1 MNDLPNPLTPADC
14 DLAGY
19 RWMPLDVER
28 VIDSDTFGL
37 STGDEFKTAFRLW
50 AKSWKQVPAASLPSD
65 DRLLAHLAGI
75 EVATWRKRKEVALR
89 GWILCNDGRLYHP
102 VIAEKALE
110 AMGRREEHAEREEN
124 TQSRQQRLRERRKAM
139 FEQLRQHDIIPA
151 WDTKTAELER
161 LVASLGSPQ
170 PVTQSVTPE
179 TPNVTGSVTES
190 VTGDVT
196 SDAPATHLQRLREG
210 QDKDSKPVGTVVV
223 TGASSGIAADDF
235 RPKDAAEWLR
245 HLRDRHG
252 FEADPTNVA
261 DRKKLWPVFAGWTNA
276 GLTTGF
282 VDAAIATAIRDAR
295 EPIICLPLYVDRCMA
310 NQNAARA
317 PSARTERDE
326 RRRTG
331 WAELTGTGTSPDRTA
346 AQPAE
351 VIDGHVKRI
360 G

>member
-1 MNDLPNPLTPADC
+1 MNDLPNPLTPPDC

-75 EVATWRKRKEVALR
+75 ELATWRKRKEIALR

-139 FEQLRQHDIIPA
+139 FEQLRRHDIIPA

-161 LVASLGSPQ
+161 LIASLGSPQ
-170 PVTQSVTPE
+170 PVTPNVPPE

-196 SDAPATHLQRLREG
+196 RDAPATAIEKDRTVQ
-210 QDKDSKPVGTVVV
+210 DSKPVGTVIV
-223 TGASSGIAADDF
+223 TGASSGIAREDDDLPP
-235 RPKDAAEWLR
+235 RDNAEWIR
-245 HLRDRHG
+245 YFADRHG
-252 FEADPTNVA
+252 VTVDPMNLHE
-261 DRKKLWPVFAGWTNA
+261 RKKAFPLFAAWTNA
-276 GLTTGF
+276 GVTRSRM
-282 VDAAIATAIRDAR
+282 DRAIAKAQA
-295 EPIICLPLYVDRCMA
+295 EAKAPIAFLPAYVDRVLATLDAPPQPSRMSA
-310 NQNAARA
+310 AEQRNAISDRNADA
-317 PSARTERDE
+317 WLN
-326 RRRTG
+326 G
-331 WAELTGTGTSPDRTA
+331 HAESDPT
-346 AQPAE
+346 
-351 VIDGHVKRI
+351 VIDMEP
-360 G
+360 

>member
-75 EVATWRKRKEVALR
+75 ELATWRKRKEIALR

-110 AMGRREEHAEREEN
+110 AMQRREEHADREEN

-139 FEQLRQHDIIPA
+139 FEQLRRHDIIPA
-151 WDTKTAELER
+151 WDTKTSELER

-170 PVTQSVTPE
+170 PVTQTVTPE
-179 TPNVTGSVTES
+179 TPSVTGGVPES
-190 VTGDVT
+190 VTGGVT
-196 SDAPATHLQRLREG
+196 RDAPATAIEKDRTG
-210 QDKDSKPVGTVVV
+210 QDSKPMGTVVV
-223 TGASSGIAADDF
+223 TGASSGIARDDF

-245 HLRDRHG
+245 HLRKRHG
-252 FEADPTNVA
+252 FEADPTSVN

-276 GLTTGF
+276 GLTTAF
-282 VDAAIATAIRDAR
+282 VDDAIAAAIRDAS
-295 EPIICLPLYVDRCMA
+295 EPIVCLPLYVDRCMA
-310 NQNAARA
+310 NANAARA
-317 PSARTERDE
+317 SPNPSWTDQNAQTI
-326 RRRTG
+326 
-331 WAELTGTGTSPDRTA
+331 AALTGRNRSHEPDDRT
-346 AQPAE
+346 
-351 VIDGHVKRI
+351 IDV
-360 G
+360 